1 MIVAVLQARMRSTRL
16 PGKVLAPVAGRPM
29 LARQLERI
37 FMAHRVDRVT
47 VATTDLPQDDAVARC
62 ALDAG
67 AAVYRGEEAD
77 VLERFWQAAKQAG
90 ADHVVRL
97 TGDCPLMDPQV
108 IDRVI
113 SVHLDEGNDC
123 TANVVER
130 TFPDGLDVEV
140 ATFAALDRARTLAGA
155 ALEREHVTPF
165 FYRAEN
171 GFRIGSVLC
180 SRDLGRMRWTVD
192 YPEDLDLVREIYDA
206 LEARGPD
213 FSMWDV
219 VALLESRPELRSINA
234 SRCAAPVADA

>member
-1 MIVAVLQARMRSTRL
+1 
-16 PGKVLAPVAGRPM
+16 M

-47 VATTDLPQDDAVARC
+47 VATTDLPQDDAVVRC

-67 AAVYRGEEAD
+67 AAYRGEEAD

-130 TFPDGLDVEV
+130 TFPDGMDVEV
-140 ATFAALDRARTLAGA
+140 ATFAALDRARKSKRRGA
-155 ALEREHVTPF
+155 A
-165 FYRAEN
+165 RA
-171 GFRIGSVLC
+171 
-180 SRDLGRMRWTVD
+180 M
-192 YPEDLDLVREIYDA
+192 
-206 LEARGPD
+206 
-213 FSMWDV
+213 
-219 VALLESRPELRSINA
+219 
-234 SRCAAPVADA
+234 

>member
-37 FMAHRVDRVT
+37 FMAHRLDRVT
-47 VATTDLPQDDAVARC
+47 VATTDAPEDEAVARC
-62 ALDAG
+62 ALEAG
-67 AAVYRGEEAD
+67 AAVYRGAEAEG
-77 VLERFWQAAKQAG
+77 LERFGPAARQAD

-97 TGDCPLMDPQV
+97 TGDCPLMDPRV

-113 SVHLDEGNDC
+113 SVHLEEGNDC

-140 ATFAALDRARTLAGA
+140 VTFAALDRARTLTEA
-155 ALEREHVTPF
+155 ALDREHVTPF
-165 FYRAEN
+165 LYRPEN

-180 SRDLGRMRWTVD
+180 GRNLGHMRWTVD
-192 YPEDLDLVREIYDA
+192 YPEDLALVRGIFDA
-206 LEARGPD
+206 LEAREPG

-219 VALLESRPELRSINA
+219 VTLLESRPDLELMN
-234 SRCAAPVADA
+234 SRRGATGALTS